1 MKILYIDLE
10 TYSEAPLAK
19 TGAYRYVDDE
29 SFEIL
34 LLAYAVDAGDPEVVD
49 MASGEAVPDWLEDA
63 LTSDE
68 YIKVAHN
75 AQFEWACLQKHTGGK
90 LVPEQWRCSAFM
102 ARHAGYPGSLEQ
114 AGAALGL
121 AEDKKKKLQTGKAL
135 IRYFCVPCKPTK
147 ANGGR
152 TRNLPEHAPDKWEQ
166 FVTYNRQDVVTE
178 REIVKKLS
186 RFPIPGW
193 LWKQFWTDLIINE
206 RGVALDLD
214 LMEGALSISERER
227 AALIAEAA
235 EITGLENPNS
245 LIQLQGWLREHGA
258 DLPDMTKDTVAK
270 AAEDESLP
278 PEAHRILQI
287 RRELG
292 KTSTKKYDAMK
303 TCVCHDG
310 RARGL
315 LQFYGASRTGRYCLT
330 GDHEVLTRDGWVRLD
345 EWSGGHI
352 MCWEP
357 TMERLSFQKSE
368 ALSFDYS
375 GRMYVYK
382 GQRISQ
388 IATPD
393 HKMPVLN
400 KYGVWEPKTAE
411 QIGFSR
417 FMIPFTGTRHS
428 DSRFGSNELRVLIMT
443 QADGFYTTEGSVKY
457 HFTKQRKIER
467 CRMLLR
473 RCGIVYNEK
482 RHEKSNATIFTV
494 PRRVMPLWLRQFRDK
509 NFGYWLLDENLEVL
523 FEELPLWD
531 GYKCGPNSIQYAT
544 TNKNNADII
553 QACALCRGMSATVV
567 VKEWQQEARNTAYYV
582 NVWLTPGHGTAI
594 RREQISTI
602 DVENIKVYCAKTST
616 GYFVVR
622 REGRVW
628 ITGNSGKNIQLQN
641 LPRTYTKAIE
651 FARECVQKADGDV
664 LALMYGSVQDTL
676 SQLIRTAFVPAP
688 GHVFIDADFSA
699 IEARVLAWLSG
710 EDWVLQAF
718 RDGKDLYCATAS
730 AMFHVPVEKHGQN
743 AGLRQKGKIAVLA
756 CIAGDEWVATDHG
769 MVPIRDVTK
778 DMKVYDGHGYVE
790 HGGVIY
796 RGVRR
801 VIQVN
806 GVRMTPDHLV
816 LTDRGWVPAEDCD
829 GLRGPEGSQ
838 LVYEMEPPFLFDYD
852 HVYDILD
859 CGPDNR
865 FTVVNRET
873 REYIPVH
880 NCGYGGGVGAMT
892 AMGALDMGIPEDELP
907 GIVDQWRQANAHT
920 KALWYE
926 VQDAVDGAVYEYR
939 ASDVAGGKVRIGLE
953 YNPDTE
959 TKYLTVRLP
968 SGRVLYYPSP
978 VQTTNRFG
986 SPSIAYMGVNQT
998 TRAWTLIETYGAKI
1012 VENITQ
1018 AIARDLLAEA
1028 IERLEAAGLPVVF
1041 HVHDEV
1047 VIDVA
1052 RFGTDKEM
1060 LDRVCRIMSE
1070 VPEWA
1075 EGLPLAADG
1084 WVGLFFT
1091 KD

>member
-19 TGAYRYVDDE
+19 TGAYRYVDDD

-34 LLAYAVDAGDPEVVD
+34 LLAYAVDDGDPEVVD
-49 MASGEAVPDWLEDA
+49 MASGEAVPDWIEDA
-63 LTSDE
+63 LTSDD

-75 AQFEWACLQKHTGGK
+75 AQFEWACLQKYTGGK

-121 AEDKKKKLQTGKAL
+121 AEDKKKLQTGKAL

-152 TRNLPEHAPDKWEQ
+152 TRNLPEHAPDKWKQ

-193 LWKQFWTDLIINE
+193 LWKQFWTDLVINE

-303 TCVCHDG
+303 TCVCRDG

-315 LQFYGASRTGRYCLT
+315 LQFYGASRTGRFA
-330 GDHEVLTRDGWVRLD
+330 G
-345 EWSGGHI
+345 
-352 MCWEP
+352 
-357 TMERLSFQKSE
+357 K
-368 ALSFDYS
+368 
-375 GRMYVYK
+375 
-382 GQRISQ
+382 Q
-388 IATPD
+388 I
-393 HKMPVLN
+393 
-400 KYGVWEPKTAE
+400 
-411 QIGFSR
+411 QI
-417 FMIPFTGTRHS
+417 H
-428 DSRFGSNELRVLIMT
+428 
-443 QADGFYTTEGSVKY
+443 
-457 HFTKQRKIER
+457 
-467 CRMLLR
+467 
-473 RCGIVYNEK
+473 
-482 RHEKSNATIFTV
+482 
-494 PRRVMPLWLRQFRDK
+494 
-509 NFGYWLLDENLEVL
+509 
-523 FEELPLWD
+523 
-531 GYKCGPNSIQYAT
+531 
-544 TNKNNADII
+544 
-553 QACALCRGMSATVV
+553 
-567 VKEWQQEARNTAYYV
+567 
-582 NVWLTPGHGTAI
+582 
-594 RREQISTI
+594 
-602 DVENIKVYCAKTST
+602 
-616 GYFVVR
+616 
-622 REGRVW
+622 
-628 ITGNSGKNIQLQN
+628 N

-651 FARECVQKADGDV
+651 FARELVQKADGDV

-710 EDWVLQAF
+710 EEWVLQAF

-743 AGLRQKGKIAVLA
+743 AELRQKGKIAVLA
-756 CIAGDEWVATDHG
+756 
-769 MVPIRDVTK
+769 
-778 DMKVYDGHGYVE
+778 
-790 HGGVIY
+790 
-796 RGVRR
+796 
-801 VIQVN
+801 
-806 GVRMTPDHLV
+806 
-816 LTDRGWVPAEDCD
+816 
-829 GLRGPEGSQ
+829 
-838 LVYEMEPPFLFDYD
+838 
-852 HVYDILD
+852 
-859 CGPDNR
+859 
-865 FTVVNRET
+865 
-873 REYIPVH
+873 
-880 NCGYGGGVGAMT
+880 CGYGGGVGAMT

-907 GIVDQWRQANAHT
+907 GIVDQWRQANANT

-939 ASDVAGGKVRIGLE
+939 ATDVAGGKVRIGLE
-953 YNPDTE
+953 YNPDTA

-986 SPSIAYMGVNQT
+986 SPSIAYMGINQT

-1018 AIARDLLAEA
+1018 AVARDLLAEA

-1047 VIDVA
+1047 VIDAA

>member
-34 LLAYAVDAGDPEVVD
+34 LLAYAVDDGDPVVVD
-49 MASGEAVPDWLEDA
+49 MATGESVPDWLEDA

-75 AQFEWACLQKHTGGK
+75 AQFEWACLQKYTGGK

-121 AEDKKKKLQTGKAL
+121 AEDKKKLQTGKAL

-178 REIVKKLS
+178 REIVKKLA

-193 LWKQFWTDLIINE
+193 LWRQFWTDLVINE

-227 AALIAEAA
+227 AALMHEAA

-292 KTSTKKYDAMK
+292 KTSTKKYDAMR
-303 TCVCHDG
+303 TCVCRDG

-315 LQFYGASRTGRYCLT
+315 LQFYGASRTGR
-330 GDHEVLTRDGWVRLD
+330 
-345 EWSGGHI
+345 
-352 MCWEP
+352 
-357 TMERLSFQKSE
+357 F
-368 ALSFDYS
+368 
-375 GRMYVYK
+375 
-382 GQRISQ
+382 
-388 IATPD
+388 
-393 HKMPVLN
+393 
-400 KYGVWEPKTAE
+400 
-411 QIGFSR
+411 
-417 FMIPFTGTRHS
+417 
-428 DSRFGSNELRVLIMT
+428 
-443 QADGFYTTEGSVKY
+443 
-457 HFTKQRKIER
+457 
-467 CRMLLR
+467 
-473 RCGIVYNEK
+473 
-482 RHEKSNATIFTV
+482 
-494 PRRVMPLWLRQFRDK
+494 
-509 NFGYWLLDENLEVL
+509 
-523 FEELPLWD
+523 
-531 GYKCGPNSIQYAT
+531 
-544 TNKNNADII
+544 
-553 QACALCRGMSATVV
+553 
-567 VKEWQQEARNTAYYV
+567 
-582 NVWLTPGHGTAI
+582 
-594 RREQISTI
+594 
-602 DVENIKVYCAKTST
+602 
-616 GYFVVR
+616 
-622 REGRVW
+622 
-628 ITGNSGKNIQLQN
+628 SGKNIQLQN
-641 LPRTYTKAIE
+641 LPRTYTRAIE

-743 AGLRQKGKIAVLA
+743 AELRQKGKIAVLA
-756 CIAGDEWVATDHG
+756 
-769 MVPIRDVTK
+769 
-778 DMKVYDGHGYVE
+778 
-790 HGGVIY
+790 
-796 RGVRR
+796 
-801 VIQVN
+801 
-806 GVRMTPDHLV
+806 
-816 LTDRGWVPAEDCD
+816 
-829 GLRGPEGSQ
+829 
-838 LVYEMEPPFLFDYD
+838 
-852 HVYDILD
+852 
-859 CGPDNR
+859 
-865 FTVVNRET
+865 
-873 REYIPVH
+873 
-880 NCGYGGGVGAMT
+880 CGYGGGVGAMT

-907 GIVDQWRQANAHT
+907 GIVDQWRQANSHT

-939 ASDVAGGKVRIGLE
+939 ATGVAGGKVRIGLE
-953 YNPDTE
+953 YNPDTA

-1018 AIARDLLAEA
+1018 AVARDLLAEA

-1047 VIDVA
+1047 VIDTA

-1075 EGLPLAADG
+1075 KGLPLAADG

>member
-1 MKILYIDLE
+1 MKVLYIDLE

-34 LLAYAVDAGDPEVVD
+34 LLAYAVDDSDPGVVD

-121 AEDKKKKLQTGKAL
+121 AEDKKKLQTGKAL

-193 LWKQFWTDLIINE
+193 LWRQFWTDLVINE
-206 RGVALDLD
+206 RGVDLDLD

-227 AALIAEAA
+227 AALMAEAA
-235 EITGLENPNS
+235 KITGLENPNS

-292 KTSTKKYDAMK
+292 KTSTKKYDAMR
-303 TCVCHDG
+303 TCVCRDG

-315 LQFYGASRTGRYCLT
+315 LQFYGASRTGR
-330 GDHEVLTRDGWVRLD
+330 
-345 EWSGGHI
+345 
-352 MCWEP
+352 
-357 TMERLSFQKSE
+357 F
-368 ALSFDYS
+368 
-375 GRMYVYK
+375 
-382 GQRISQ
+382 
-388 IATPD
+388 
-393 HKMPVLN
+393 
-400 KYGVWEPKTAE
+400 
-411 QIGFSR
+411 
-417 FMIPFTGTRHS
+417 
-428 DSRFGSNELRVLIMT
+428 
-443 QADGFYTTEGSVKY
+443 
-457 HFTKQRKIER
+457 
-467 CRMLLR
+467 
-473 RCGIVYNEK
+473 
-482 RHEKSNATIFTV
+482 
-494 PRRVMPLWLRQFRDK
+494 
-509 NFGYWLLDENLEVL
+509 
-523 FEELPLWD
+523 
-531 GYKCGPNSIQYAT
+531 
-544 TNKNNADII
+544 
-553 QACALCRGMSATVV
+553 
-567 VKEWQQEARNTAYYV
+567 
-582 NVWLTPGHGTAI
+582 
-594 RREQISTI
+594 
-602 DVENIKVYCAKTST
+602 
-616 GYFVVR
+616 
-622 REGRVW
+622 
-628 ITGNSGKNIQLQN
+628 SGKLIQLQN
-641 LPRTYTKAIE
+641 LPRTYTRAIE

-743 AGLRQKGKIAVLA
+743 AELRQKGKIAVLA
-756 CIAGDEWVATDHG
+756 
-769 MVPIRDVTK
+769 
-778 DMKVYDGHGYVE
+778 
-790 HGGVIY
+790 
-796 RGVRR
+796 
-801 VIQVN
+801 
-806 GVRMTPDHLV
+806 
-816 LTDRGWVPAEDCD
+816 
-829 GLRGPEGSQ
+829 
-838 LVYEMEPPFLFDYD
+838 
-852 HVYDILD
+852 
-859 CGPDNR
+859 
-865 FTVVNRET
+865 
-873 REYIPVH
+873 
-880 NCGYGGGVGAMT
+880 CGYGGGVGAMT

-907 GIVDQWRQANAHT
+907 GIVEQWRQANSHT

-953 YNPDTE
+953 YNPDTM

-1018 AIARDLLAEA
+1018 AVARDLLAEA

>member
-19 TGAYRYVDDE
+19 TGAYRYVDDD

-34 LLAYAVDAGDPEVVD
+34 LLAYAVDDGDPEVVD

-121 AEDKKKKLQTGKAL
+121 AEDKKKLQTGKAL

-152 TRNLPEHAPDKWEQ
+152 TRNLPDHAPDKWAQ

-193 LWKQFWTDLIINE
+193 LWRQFWTDLVINE

-227 AALIAEAA
+227 AALMAEAA

-245 LIQLQGWLREHGA
+245 LIQLQGWLQEHGA

-303 TCVCHDG
+303 TCVCRDG

-315 LQFYGASRTGRYCLT
+315 LQFYGANRTGRYCLT

-357 TMERLSFQKSE
+357 TAEKLSFQKSE

-375 GRMYVYK
+375 GQMYVYK

-400 KYGVWEPKTAE
+400 KYGVWEPKTVE

-417 FMIPFTGTRHS
+417 FTIPFTGTRHS
-428 DSRFGSNELRVLIMT
+428 DSRFGNNELRVLIMT
-443 QADGFYTTEGSVKY
+443 QADGFYTTDGTVKY

-473 RCGIVYNEK
+473 RCGIVYSEK
-482 RHEKSNATIFTV
+482 RHEKSSATVFTV
-494 PRRVMPLWLRQFRDK
+494 PRRAMPIWLRQFRDK

-544 TNKNNADII
+544 TNRNNADII
-553 QACALCRGMSATVV
+553 QACALCKGMSATVV
-567 VKEWQQEARNTAYYV
+567 VKERQQEAWNTAYYV
-582 NVWLTPGHGTAI
+582 NVWLTPGHGTSI
-594 RREQISTI
+594 RREQVSTI

-628 ITGNSGKNIQLQN
+628 ITGNSGRLIQLQN
-641 LPRTYTKAIE
+641 LPRTYTRAIE
-651 FARECVQKADGDV
+651 FARECVQKAGGDV

-710 EDWVLQAF
+710 EEWVLQAF

-743 AGLRQKGKIAVLA
+743 AELRQKGKIAVLA
-756 CIAGDEWVATDHG
+756 
-769 MVPIRDVTK
+769 
-778 DMKVYDGHGYVE
+778 
-790 HGGVIY
+790 
-796 RGVRR
+796 
-801 VIQVN
+801 
-806 GVRMTPDHLV
+806 
-816 LTDRGWVPAEDCD
+816 
-829 GLRGPEGSQ
+829 
-838 LVYEMEPPFLFDYD
+838 
-852 HVYDILD
+852 
-859 CGPDNR
+859 
-865 FTVVNRET
+865 
-873 REYIPVH
+873 
-880 NCGYGGGVGAMT
+880 CGYGGGVGAMT

-907 GIVDQWRQANAHT
+907 GIVDQWRQANSHT

-939 ASDVAGGKVRIGLE
+939 ATDVAGGKVRIGLE
-953 YNPDTE
+953 YNPDTM

-1018 AIARDLLAEA
+1018 AVARDLLAEA

-1060 LDRVCRIMSE
+1060 LGRVCRIMSE
-1070 VPEWA
+1070 VPGWA
-1075 EGLPLAADG
+1075 KGLPLAADG

>member
-1 MKILYIDLE
+1 MKVLYIDLE

-34 LLAYAVDAGDPEVVD
+34 LLAYAVDDGDPEVVD
-49 MASGEAVPDWLEDA
+49 MASGEPVPDWLEDA

-68 YIKVAHN
+68 FVKVAHN
-75 AQFEWACLQKHTGGK
+75 AQFEWACLQKYTGGK

-121 AEDKKKKLQTGKAL
+121 AEDKKKLQTGKAL

-152 TRNLPEHAPDKWEQ
+152 TRNLPEHAPDKWDQ

-193 LWKQFWTDLIINE
+193 LWKQFWTDLVINE

-292 KTSTKKYDAMK
+292 KTSTKKYAAMK
-303 TCVCHDG
+303 TCVCRDG

-315 LQFYGASRTGRYCLT
+315 LQFYGASRTGRFA
-330 GDHEVLTRDGWVRLD
+330 G
-345 EWSGGHI
+345 
-352 MCWEP
+352 
-357 TMERLSFQKSE
+357 K
-368 ALSFDYS
+368 
-375 GRMYVYK
+375 
-382 GQRISQ
+382 Q
-388 IATPD
+388 I
-393 HKMPVLN
+393 
-400 KYGVWEPKTAE
+400 
-411 QIGFSR
+411 QI
-417 FMIPFTGTRHS
+417 H
-428 DSRFGSNELRVLIMT
+428 
-443 QADGFYTTEGSVKY
+443 
-457 HFTKQRKIER
+457 
-467 CRMLLR
+467 
-473 RCGIVYNEK
+473 
-482 RHEKSNATIFTV
+482 
-494 PRRVMPLWLRQFRDK
+494 
-509 NFGYWLLDENLEVL
+509 
-523 FEELPLWD
+523 
-531 GYKCGPNSIQYAT
+531 
-544 TNKNNADII
+544 
-553 QACALCRGMSATVV
+553 
-567 VKEWQQEARNTAYYV
+567 
-582 NVWLTPGHGTAI
+582 
-594 RREQISTI
+594 
-602 DVENIKVYCAKTST
+602 
-616 GYFVVR
+616 
-622 REGRVW
+622 
-628 ITGNSGKNIQLQN
+628 N

-651 FARECVQKADGDV
+651 FARELVQKADGDV

-743 AGLRQKGKIAVLA
+743 AELRQKGKIAVLA

-769 MVPIRDVTK
+769 MVPIRDVTRE
-778 DMKVYDGHGYVE
+778 MKVYDGHGYVE

-796 RGVRR
+796 RGVRS

-838 LVYEMEPPFLFDYD
+838 LVYEMEPPWLFDCD

-865 FTVVNRET
+865 FTVVNRDT

-892 AMGALDMGIPEDELP
+892 AMGALDMGIPEEELP
-907 GIVDQWRQANAHT
+907 GIVDQWRQANSHT

-939 ASDVAGGKVRIGLE
+939 ATDVAGGKVRIGLE
-953 YNPDTE
+953 YNPDTA

-1018 AIARDLLAEA
+1018 AVARDLLAEA

-1070 VPEWA
+1070 APAWA

>member
-34 LLAYAVDAGDPEVVD
+34 LLAYAVDDGDPMVVD
-49 MASGEAVPDWLEDA
+49 MASGESVPAWLEDA

-121 AEDKKKKLQTGKAL
+121 AEDKKKLQTGKAL

-193 LWKQFWTDLIINE
+193 LWRQFWTDLVINE

-227 AALIAEAA
+227 AALMHEAA
-235 EITGLENPNS
+235 KITGLENPNS

-292 KTSTKKYDAMK
+292 KTSTKKYDAMR

-315 LQFYGASRTGRYCLT
+315 LQFYGASRTGR
-330 GDHEVLTRDGWVRLD
+330 
-345 EWSGGHI
+345 
-352 MCWEP
+352 
-357 TMERLSFQKSE
+357 F
-368 ALSFDYS
+368 
-375 GRMYVYK
+375 
-382 GQRISQ
+382 
-388 IATPD
+388 
-393 HKMPVLN
+393 
-400 KYGVWEPKTAE
+400 
-411 QIGFSR
+411 
-417 FMIPFTGTRHS
+417 
-428 DSRFGSNELRVLIMT
+428 
-443 QADGFYTTEGSVKY
+443 
-457 HFTKQRKIER
+457 
-467 CRMLLR
+467 
-473 RCGIVYNEK
+473 
-482 RHEKSNATIFTV
+482 
-494 PRRVMPLWLRQFRDK
+494 
-509 NFGYWLLDENLEVL
+509 
-523 FEELPLWD
+523 
-531 GYKCGPNSIQYAT
+531 
-544 TNKNNADII
+544 
-553 QACALCRGMSATVV
+553 
-567 VKEWQQEARNTAYYV
+567 
-582 NVWLTPGHGTAI
+582 
-594 RREQISTI
+594 
-602 DVENIKVYCAKTST
+602 
-616 GYFVVR
+616 
-622 REGRVW
+622 
-628 ITGNSGKNIQLQN
+628 SGKLIQLQN
-641 LPRTYTKAIE
+641 LPRTYTRAIE

-743 AGLRQKGKIAVLA
+743 AELRQKGKIAVLA

-796 RGVRR
+796 RGVNR
-801 VIQVN
+801 VIKVN
-806 GVRMTPDHLV
+806 GIRMTPDHLV
-816 LTDRGWVPAEDCD
+816 LTDRGWVPARDCD

-838 LVYEMEPPFLFDYD
+838 LVYEVKLPLLFDYD
-852 HVYDILD
+852 HVYDILN

-907 GIVDQWRQANAHT
+907 GIVDQWRQANANT

-939 ASDVAGGKVRIGLE
+939 ESDVAGGKVRIGLE
-953 YNPDTE
+953 YNPDTM

-1018 AIARDLLAEA
+1018 AVARDLLAEA

-1075 EGLPLAADG
+1075 KGLPLAADG

>member
-19 TGAYRYVDDE
+19 TGAYRYVDDD

-34 LLAYAVDAGDPEVVD
+34 LLAYAVDDGDPMVVD

-121 AEDKKKKLQTGKAL
+121 AEDKKKLQTGKAL

-152 TRNLPEHAPDKWEQ
+152 MRNLPEHAPDKWEQ

-193 LWKQFWTDLIINE
+193 LWKQFWTDLVINE

-227 AALIAEAA
+227 AALMHEAA

-292 KTSTKKYDAMK
+292 KTSTKKYDAMR
-303 TCVCHDG
+303 TCVCRDG

-315 LQFYGASRTGRYCLT
+315 LQFYGASRTGR
-330 GDHEVLTRDGWVRLD
+330 
-345 EWSGGHI
+345 
-352 MCWEP
+352 
-357 TMERLSFQKSE
+357 F
-368 ALSFDYS
+368 
-375 GRMYVYK
+375 
-382 GQRISQ
+382 
-388 IATPD
+388 
-393 HKMPVLN
+393 
-400 KYGVWEPKTAE
+400 
-411 QIGFSR
+411 
-417 FMIPFTGTRHS
+417 
-428 DSRFGSNELRVLIMT
+428 
-443 QADGFYTTEGSVKY
+443 
-457 HFTKQRKIER
+457 
-467 CRMLLR
+467 
-473 RCGIVYNEK
+473 
-482 RHEKSNATIFTV
+482 
-494 PRRVMPLWLRQFRDK
+494 
-509 NFGYWLLDENLEVL
+509 
-523 FEELPLWD
+523 
-531 GYKCGPNSIQYAT
+531 
-544 TNKNNADII
+544 
-553 QACALCRGMSATVV
+553 
-567 VKEWQQEARNTAYYV
+567 
-582 NVWLTPGHGTAI
+582 
-594 RREQISTI
+594 
-602 DVENIKVYCAKTST
+602 
-616 GYFVVR
+616 
-622 REGRVW
+622 
-628 ITGNSGKNIQLQN
+628 SGKLIQLQN
-641 LPRTYTKAIE
+641 LPRTYTRAIE
-651 FARECVQKADGDV
+651 FARELVQKADGDV

-710 EDWVLQAF
+710 EEWVLQAF

-743 AGLRQKGKIAVLA
+743 AELRQKGKIAVLA
-756 CIAGDEWVATDHG
+756 
-769 MVPIRDVTK
+769 
-778 DMKVYDGHGYVE
+778 
-790 HGGVIY
+790 
-796 RGVRR
+796 
-801 VIQVN
+801 
-806 GVRMTPDHLV
+806 
-816 LTDRGWVPAEDCD
+816 
-829 GLRGPEGSQ
+829 
-838 LVYEMEPPFLFDYD
+838 
-852 HVYDILD
+852 
-859 CGPDNR
+859 
-865 FTVVNRET
+865 
-873 REYIPVH
+873 
-880 NCGYGGGVGAMT
+880 CGYGGGVGAMT

-907 GIVDQWRQANAHT
+907 GIVDQWRQANSHT

-939 ASDVAGGKVRIGLE
+939 ATDVAGGKVRIGLE
-953 YNPDTE
+953 YNPDTA

-1018 AIARDLLAEA
+1018 AVARDLLAEA

-1047 VIDVA
+1047 VIDAA